1 MRLPRYQRL
10 AIVAALVLAGCDQSA
25 PSFSIIPR
33 ASAAVPDQVL
43 KLALSQA
50 VPGVVW
56 SATAGTITQAGVFTA
71 PPCSTALPQTITITA
86 VSGPMSAT
94 ASVAVADQVTGI
106 TVNPPTASLPP
117 LGTVTFTATVK
128 SLCNPTGTASTLRVA
143 APAAATKA
151 VRK

>member
-1 MRLPRYQRL
+1 MKKLALLL
-10 AIVAALVLAGCDQSA
+10 AIIACT
-25 PSFSIIPR
+25 PSPSGFSIIPS

-86 VSGPMSAT
+86 VAGPSSAT
-94 ASVAVADQVTGI
+94 ATVAVADQVTGVAI
-106 TVNPPTASLPP
+106 NPPTASLPP

-143 APAAATKA
+143 APATLKA
-151 VRK
+151 VKK

>member
-1 MRLPRYQRL
+1 MKKIALL
-10 AIVAALVLAGCDQSA
+10 ALIALASCEPNAA
-25 PSFSIIPR
+25 FHIIPS

-71 PPCSTALPQTITITA
+71 PPCSTSLPQTITVTA
-86 VSGPMSAT
+86 VAGPLSAT
-94 ASVAVADQVTGI
+94 ATVAVADAVTGI
-106 TVNPPTASLPP
+106 TINPPTASLPP

-128 SLCNPTGTASTLRVA
+128 SLCNPTGTASVLRVT
-143 APAAATKA
+143 APAALKA
-151 VRK
+151 VKK

>member
-1 MRLPRYQRL
+1 MKRYQRL
-10 AIVAALVLAGCDQSA
+10 SILAALILSGCDQSS

-43 KLALSQA
+43 ALALSQA

-86 VSGPMSAT
+86 VAGPMSAT

-106 TVNPPTASLPP
+106 TVNPPTASVAP

-128 SLCNPTGTASTLRVA
+128 SLCNPTGTASTLRVG
-143 APAAATKA
+143 APAAVKPAAK
-151 VRK
+151 R

>member
-1 MRLPRYQRL
+1 MKKVLLL
-10 AIVAALVLAGCDQSA
+10 AVVLAAC
-25 PSFSIIPR
+25 PSPSGFSIIPS

-50 VPGVVW
+50 LPNVVW

-71 PPCSTALPQTITITA
+71 PACSTALPQTITITA
-86 VSGPMSAT
+86 VAGPQTAT
-94 ASVAVADQVTGI
+94 ATVAVADQVTGI
-106 TVNPPTASLPP
+106 TVNPPTASVAP

-128 SLCNPTGTASTLRVA
+128 SLCNPTGTASVLRVA
-143 APAAATKA
+143 PAAVKA